1 MNKNLINK
9 GGLFPALV
17 TSLASILLMF
27 MIFGKSGLIGSLLA
41 SVIVLIFFVIQLFVI
56 KISRELDPM
65 LALVFAMFAYFAKLI
80 FLGVLLLLV
89 TRYSDESTVDRGSF
103 AISAIAITIMWL
115 LGEIRGFLKLRLT
128 LPLPK
133 ISEEN
138 YEK

>member
-1 MNKNLINK
+1 MNKNLMNK

>member
-27 MIFGKSGLIGSLLA
+27 SIFGKSGLIGSLLA

-56 KISRELDPM
+56 KISRELDPL

>member
-27 MIFGKSGLIGSLLA
+27 SIFGKSGLIGSLLA

>member
-115 LGEIRGFLKLRLT
+115 SGEIRGFLKLRLT

>member
-1 MNKNLINK
+1 MNKNLMNK
-9 GGLFPALV
+9 GGFFPALV